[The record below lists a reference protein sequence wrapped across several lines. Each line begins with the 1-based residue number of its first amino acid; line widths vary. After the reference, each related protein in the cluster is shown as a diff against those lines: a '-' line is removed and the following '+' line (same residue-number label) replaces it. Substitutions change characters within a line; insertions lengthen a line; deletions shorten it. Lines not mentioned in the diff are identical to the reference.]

1 MAIDWVYDYRP
12 TSFDEMA
19 LYPMLRKRLE
29 FYAHTKEFSHLL
41 FVGDTGVGK
50 TTAAKILG
58 NYSTFTTIE
67 VNCAKNN
74 SKADML
80 RISKSTTSVGM
91 WGKKKLFIMDE
102 FEKVSAPHQTIFN
115 KTMEDDGK
123 RNTFIFCVNDIKE
136 VAPPIVSRCM
146 TLRFDVG
153 ILNPKTYKLAIHDY
167 AGITKSE
174 WIDELKR
181 AGRITAEKDGKTPT
195 KEQLD
200 IVASNDLYIID
211 PRRYIRNLE
220 EQIKMDEMNN

>member
-19 LYPMLRKRLE
+19 LYPLLRKRLE
-29 FYAHTKEFSHLL
+29 FYAHTQEFSHLL

-50 TTAAKILG
+50 TTAARILG
-58 NYSTFTTIE
+58 GYSAFTTTE
-67 VNCAKNN
+67 VNCAQNN

-80 RISKSTTSVGM
+80 RISKSTTSVSM
-91 WGKKKLFIMDE
+91 WGKNKLFIMDE
-102 FEKVSAPHQTIFN
+102 FEKVSIPHQTIFN

-123 RNTFIFCVNDIKE
+123 RNTFIFCVNDIDA

-153 ILNPKTYKLAIHDY
+153 ILNPKTNKLTIHDY
-167 AGITKSE
+167 AGIGKDE

-181 AGRITAEKDGKTPT
+181 MGRITAKKDGKSPT
-195 KEQLD
+195 DAQLD